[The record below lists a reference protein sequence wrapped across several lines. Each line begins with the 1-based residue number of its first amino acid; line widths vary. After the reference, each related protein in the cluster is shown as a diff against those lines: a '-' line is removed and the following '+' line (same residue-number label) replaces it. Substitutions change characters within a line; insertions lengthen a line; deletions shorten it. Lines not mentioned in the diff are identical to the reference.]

1 LFGSAIVDNNAY
13 LQKWG
18 MQPINLASVMIGNGF
33 SDVYSYVIIL
43 CIIRYLCSSYVK
55 PRSYAFQYDM
65 VCTGASGLAP
75 VLSIR

>member
-33 SDVYSYVIIL
+33 SDVYSYVDYI
-43 CIIRYLCSSYVK
+43 CSFRYLCGSYTIT
-55 PRSYAFQYDM
+55 RSYAFQYDM